1 MASRGREPGGGVKAS
16 GIQVGDRLLLLSIY
30 TLMHI
35 VWRAAWDTAVLPID
49 EVVQQTSGEA
59 SKVQNGVK
67 SAT

>member
-1 MASRGREPGGGVKAS
+1 MEGTEGYGEEYERYR
-16 GIQVGDRLLLLSIY
+16 GDRLLSLSIY
-30 TLMHI
+30 TLMRI

-49 EVVQQTSGEA
+49 EVVQQTSGKT

>member
-1 MASRGREPGGGVKAS
+1 MSEGVQGGGQ
-16 GIQVGDRLLLLSIY
+16 GQDRLLLLSIY
-30 TLMHI
+30 TLMRI

-59 SKVQNGVK
+59 SKVQNEVK